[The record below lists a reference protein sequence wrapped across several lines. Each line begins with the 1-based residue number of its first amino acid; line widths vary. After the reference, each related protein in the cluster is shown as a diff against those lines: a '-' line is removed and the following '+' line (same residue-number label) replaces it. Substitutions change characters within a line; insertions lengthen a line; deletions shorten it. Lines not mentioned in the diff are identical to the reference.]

1 MPLIPPGKWTLLP
14 PVNADGPSDGRRGGE
29 QRGKGGRRG
38 GRGSECWGGE
48 RRRLRQ
54 TVWLHRDLQH
64 SASYDSR
71 VRGYP
76 HWWIS
81 GQCLISLT
89 KEKGVVFTRRAWKV
103 YFRNPSCQRQTVNLS
118 LCRGVTS
125 TNIILFLFFLFFSFI
140 SLPER
145 LETPSHSNVCGSVI
159 TERRDERLQRTVC
172 MWKNAVHSDYSL
184 ACEWKYAVV
193 LCLCFMKWTAH
204 HTRHLMI
211 SLQH

>member
-1 MPLIPPGKWTLLP
+1 MKFLLITLNPFKKMLLIPPSKWTLLP
-14 PVNADGPSDGRRGGE
+14 PVNAASSSDGRRGE
-29 QRGKGGRRG
+29 QRGKGGRQG
-38 GRGSECWGGE
+38 GRGRECWGGE

-118 LCRGVTS
+118 PCRGVTC
-125 TNIILFLFFLFFSFI
+125 TNIILFLVFFQF
-140 SLPER
+140 
-145 LETPSHSNVCGSVI
+145 
-159 TERRDERLQRTVC
+159 
-172 MWKNAVHSDYSL
+172 Y
-184 ACEWKYAVV
+184 
-193 LCLCFMKWTAH
+193 
-204 HTRHLMI
+204 
-211 SLQH
+211 